1 MWSSTKTIAYEVNH
15 CWISP
20 LRRGPAEVADAECE
34 VERARAAAVAA
45 ASSAAA
51 AAEAA
56 VAAATERRRAVVVAA
71 ASRSGGHST
80 SLWRR
85 SRRPSL
91 TAEAASSSG
100 VSAAAAVSEI
110 HANAAAAAANLES
123 HDVKRTAVPVRLA
136 DDVGVRPVDLA
147 AARFAGRAEVLP
159 PLPSGLLLALL
170 LLAVSTLGP
179 ALVEIWSRLHRRR
192 GRLRAEGIGGERGE
206 AGGGEAGGGEGAN
219 RPAEEC
225 SGEEE
230 EEEEW
235 LRAVTASAAKL
246 PTRAARLQPPE
257 EEEAAAAA
265 GRIGAAAA
273 SSAADRS
280 LGVSDASV
288 EIAMLADRLAEVN
301 DALALEAER
310 KRRAEVLAA
319 TSAALRGLHGAA
331 EHGAAEAVAAE
342 EVASLGLP
350 RRGPLPAAPRLCAW
364 TVETDS

>member
-1 MWSSTKTIAYEVNH
+1 MAGSIAPRGPMWSSTKTIAYEVNH

-56 VAAATERRRAVVVAA
+56 VAAATERQRAVVVAA

-110 HANAAAAAANLES
+110 HANATAAAANLES

-136 DDVGVRPVDLA
+136 DDVSVRPVHLA

-206 AGGGEAGGGEGAN
+206 AGGGEAGGGEAGGGEAGGGEGAN

-246 PTRAARLQPPE
+246 PTRAVRAAGGHARWEQGWREQQRALALASLGRLCSGAARQRALLCWRS
-257 EEEAAAAA
+257 AAAA
-265 GRIGAAAA
+265 IAADEALAA
-273 SSAADRS
+273 SEDERAKARERGWE
-280 LGVSDASV
+280 GV
-288 EIAMLADRLAEVN
+288 
-301 DALALEAER
+301 
-310 KRRAEVLAA
+310 
-319 TSAALRGLHGAA
+319 GG
-331 EHGAAEAVAAE
+331 
-342 EVASLGLP
+342 
-350 RRGPLPAAPRLCAW
+350 
-364 TVETDS
+364 